1 MVRNPVHKPFV
12 CVGENE
18 KLEIADVVR
27 AINLAVCLTT
37 GDNGS
42 SANTP
47 VGLSLGPRVSV
58 FPPTN
63 VLETPAH
70 IFLSLKVI
78 GIGRI
83 ELAILGLRVLRT
95 AFILYPHYFQPNA
108 IFYDNSHKELHIYL
122 FLL

>member
-1 MVRNPVHKPFV
+1 MGTLILVEKGDNIIVIHLLHSFLVVRNPVHKPFV

-78 GIGRI
+78 GLKGFEPLISRLRI
-83 ELAILGLRVLRT
+83 
-95 AFILYPHYFQPNA
+95 
-108 IFYDNSHKELHIYL
+108 
-122 FLL
+122 